1 MVITTATEPTAGGGE
16 DAHSSWQLRFGRDGS
31 LLSSE
36 PVHRSRGTTV
46 ALGELFSAFPVRR
59 CELEKNRRR
68 EVARTVAL
76 LQAYALCLEG
86 VRLVCVADKPD
97 GHCEELLRSEGRTL
111 RENAAR
117 LFGGDFVR
125 TMKDVH
131 FAAPPVEDSAPG
143 AAQPASSGALV
154 VDGLVSESTGR
165 TANDRQFFFLNR
177 RPVDL
182 PRVAKC
188 INSLFRS
195 VLGQSKQAARWQPY
209 PAFILCITAD
219 AADFDINLT
228 PDKRTVMFHNEA
240 ALTDLLTAELTKLWT
255 PALQRVNT
263 LTGSCLSQLVS
274 SSSQSSLGRS
284 SSRTKTLSDLAG
296 FAPQEPVPEVP
307 SGVKDTSLYLSR
319 SQSVEK
325 QHEKQD
331 EEEGKEKTSQNGPSA
346 KRACL
351 SITDSISSSDVSQ
364 TSPSPEVDLPVMC
377 DAPHSSV
384 FPRSNI
390 QTVFIESD
398 SIQNRRDI
406 SLREYLATCPFESC
420 CRCSGEQRFTAK
432 LGLDKDEDCVR
443 ELGAVFTQDRFL
455 RLEIIGQFNLGFII
469 ARDGDDLFI
478 IDQHAA
484 DEIYN
489 FEQLHKTTTLN
500 VQPLLAPLPLELS
513 PEDELLVSSNL
524 DIFRRHGLILQRD
537 SSAEPGHRYSL
548 TSCVYSRTT
557 SFGVD
562 DVHELVSVLREDLT
576 DASGTSATTQAAAT
590 TQKRELLRK
599 QAYCLTRI
607 RAMLASRA
615 CRKSIMIGT
624 ALSHHEMRRVVD
636 HLATLD
642 RPWRCPHGRPTIRHL
657 ASLEILALQLR
668 QQSQQHQS
676 QQQQHSQTSSSS
688 SALSP
693 PTPPIPP
700 LPTPTLPN

>member
-1 MVITTATEPTAGGGE
+1 MITTATDPETSGDQ
-16 DAHSSWQLRFGRDGS
+16 DAHTSWQLRFGRDGH
-31 LLSSE
+31 LVSSE

-46 ALGELFSAFPVRR
+46 ALGELFAAFPVRR
-59 CELEKNRRR
+59 CELEKNKKR
-68 EVARTVAL
+68 EVSRTVAL

-86 VRLVCVADKPD
+86 VRIVCVADKPD

-125 TMKDVH
+125 SMKDVH
-131 FAAPPVEDSAPG
+131 FVAQTLGDASDTPAESAAP
-143 AAQPASSGALV
+143 LV
-154 VDGLVSESTGR
+154 VDGLISESTGK
-165 TANDRQFFFLNR
+165 TSNDRQFFFLNK

-188 INSLFRS
+188 INSLFRT

-209 PAFILCITAD
+209 PAFILCITAGSS
-219 AADFDINLT
+219 DFDINLT
-228 PDKRTVMFHNEA
+228 PDKRTVMFHNEN
-240 ALTDLLTAELTKLWT
+240 ALIDLLTAELTKLWT

-274 SSSQSSLGRS
+274 SQSSLSRS

-296 FAPQEPVPEVP
+296 FTPQQDPAPVAVQSVG
-307 SGVKDTSLYLSR
+307 STSLSLPRPASKSR
-319 SQSVEK
+319 KLGRQEEDSQS
-325 QHEKQD
+325 Q
-331 EEEGKEKTSQNGPSA
+331 TGPST
-346 KRACL
+346 KRPCFERLFVA
-351 SITDSISSSDVSQ
+351 DSLFSSVVSRASPAPGVDV
-364 TSPSPEVDLPVMC
+364 PVVC
-377 DAPHSSV
+377 DAPYATV
-384 FPRSNI
+384 LRRSNI
-390 QTVFIESD
+390 QTAFVNTSGLCDWTAGEL
-398 SIQNRRDI
+398 
-406 SLREYLATCPFESC
+406 SLREYLAPCSLDSC

-432 LGLDKDEDCVR
+432 IGLDKDEDCVR

-513 PEDELLVSSNL
+513 PEDELLVSNNL
-524 DIFRRHGLILQRD
+524 GIFKHHGLILQRD

-557 SFGVD
+557 SFGAE
-562 DVHELVSVLREDLT
+562 DVHELISVLREDLT
-576 DASGTSATTQAAAT
+576 DASSTSTTTQAGA

-624 ALSHHEMRRVVD
+624 ALSPQEMRRVVD

-657 ASLEILALQLR
+657 ASLGLLAAQLH
-668 QQSQQHQS
+668 HQS
-676 QQQQHSQTSSSS
+676 QQQQQQSSSPS
-688 SALSP
+688 QS
-693 PTPPIPP
+693 
-700 LPTPTLPN
+700 PTPTVPY

>member
-1 MVITTATEPTAGGGE
+1 MCGSVVITTATEADTSGGQ
-16 DAHSSWQLRFGRDGS
+16 DAHTSWQLRFGRDGH
-31 LLSSE
+31 LVSSE

-46 ALGELFSAFPVRR
+46 TLGDLFSAFPVRR
-59 CELEKNRRR
+59 CELEKNKKR
-68 EVARTVAL
+68 EVSRTVAL

-86 VRLVCVADKPD
+86 VRIVCVADKPD
-97 GHCEELLRSEGRTL
+97 GHGEELLRSEGRTL

-125 TMKDVH
+125 SMKDVH
-131 FAAPPVEDSAPG
+131 FVAQTQGDAADTQPEAP
-143 AAQPASSGALV
+143 APLV
-154 VDGLVSESTGR
+154 VDGLISESVGR
-165 TANDRQFFFLNR
+165 TSNDRQFFFLNK

-182 PRVAKC
+182 PRVAKS
-188 INSLFRS
+188 INSLFRT

-209 PAFILCITAD
+209 PAFILCITAGSS
-219 AADFDINLT
+219 DFDINLT
-228 PDKRTVMFHNEA
+228 PDKRTVMFHNEN

-274 SSSQSSLGRS
+274 SQSSLSRS
-284 SSRTKTLSDLAG
+284 SSRAKTLSDLAG
-296 FAPQEPVPEVP
+296 FTPQPEPAPATVQ
-307 SGVKDTSLYLSR
+307 GVGDAPLSLSR
-319 SQSVEK
+319 ASSESRRPGKQEEDCWSQS
-325 QHEKQD
+325 
-331 EEEGKEKTSQNGPSA
+331 GPSA
-346 KRACL
+346 KRPCFERLFVA
-351 SITDSISSSDVSQ
+351 DSLFSSVVSRASPAPGVDV
-364 TSPSPEVDLPVMC
+364 PVVC
-377 DAPHSSV
+377 DAPHATV
-384 FPRSNI
+384 FRRTNI
-390 QTVFIESD
+390 QTAFVD
-398 SIQNRRDI
+398 SSSIMCRCATDGL
-406 SLREYLATCPFESC
+406 SLREYLAPCSFDSC
-420 CRCSGEQRFTAK
+420 CRCTGVQRFTAK
-432 LGLDKDEDCVR
+432 IGLDKDEDCVR

-455 RLEIIGQFNLGFII
+455 RLEVIGQFNLGFII

-513 PEDELLVSSNL
+513 PEDELLVSNNL
-524 DIFRRHGLILQRD
+524 DIFKHHGLILQRD

-557 SFGVD
+557 SFGVE
-562 DVHELVSVLREDLT
+562 DVHELISVLREDLT
-576 DASGTSATTQAAAT
+576 DASSTSTTAQAGA

-624 ALSHHEMRRVVD
+624 ALSPQEMRRVVD

-657 ASLEILALQLR
+657 ASLNILAAQVR
-668 QQSQQHQS
+668 
-676 QQQQHSQTSSSS
+676 QQQQQQQSSPSP
-688 SALSP
+688 AP
-693 PTPPIPP
+693 PTH
-700 LPTPTLPN
+700 PN